1 MENQHKTAKV
11 SQETLGP
18 LDQAE
23 IELVHHIRTRFR
35 YGQIVVEVR
44 DGKPYRIN
52 KVTEYQTLG

>member
-1 MENQHKTAKV
+1 MENQPKIAKV
-11 SQETLGP
+11 SQESLGR
-18 LDQAE
+18 LDQS
-23 IELVHHIRTRFR
+23 ELDLIYHIRNRFR

>member
-1 MENQHKTAKV
+1 MENPPKIAKI
-11 SQETLGP
+11 SQETLGR

-23 IELVHHIRTRFR
+23 VDLIHHIRNRFR

>member
-1 MENQHKTAKV
+1 MENQPKNAKV
-11 SQETLGP
+11 SQESLGL

-23 IELVHHIRTRFR
+23 IELVHHIRNRFR